1 MIEDMTETT
10 EKRDDM
16 ETLRQQAR
24 QAQKILVGLGAE
36 WKGGGPRVM
45 EGYEALAELLDEKD
59 YFIVTTNTD
68 AVIFQTR
75 LDAAGSRRPAATR
88 PGGSVP
94 GPAPRTSGNRGRFPT
109 TSAPTAAR
117 R

>member
-10 EKRDDM
+10 EKRNDM

-36 WKGGGPRVM
+36 WKGGGLRIM
-45 EGYEALAELLDEKD
+45 EGYEALAALLDGKD

-75 LDAAGSRRPAATR
+75 LDAGRIT
-88 PGGSVP
+88 
-94 GPAPRTSGNRGRFPT
+94 APCGN
-109 TSAPTAAR
+109 
-117 R
+117 